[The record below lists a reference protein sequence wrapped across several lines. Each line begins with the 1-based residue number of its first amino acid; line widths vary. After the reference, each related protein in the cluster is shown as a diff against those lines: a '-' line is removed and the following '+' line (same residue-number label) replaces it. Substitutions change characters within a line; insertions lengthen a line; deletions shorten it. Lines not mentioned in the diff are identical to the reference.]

1 MTSYSH
7 EHLPRGSAMPHGP
20 LLTPEQP
27 CGNVSPMAARRFI
40 HDTAQ
45 TSTPSNGV
53 FLMNRSVVP
62 TSDEG

>member
-1 MTSYSH
+1 
-7 EHLPRGSAMPHGP
+7 MPHGP

-45 TSTPSNGV
+45 TSAPSNSV